1 MRNIFEKV
9 DEIII
14 KMSSVILFI
23 MMIWVFSDAIGRYV
37 FNHPLPGTLEI
48 TEEYLMVCIVFLSIS
63 YAQKFKAH
71 VRVDLFVHLI
81 PEKVLPFTELV
92 MKIIMLAYAAL
103 LTRQAVEQGL
113 WCIEVNS
120 TSRGSLGYPMA
131 PAYFLMGLGLLLVSI
146 RILFECID
154 VVKDIKGGQA

>member
-1 MRNIFEKV
+1 MKKIFEKF
-9 DEIII
+9 DDFII
-14 KMSSVILFI
+14 KASSVILFI

-63 YAQKFKAH
+63 YAQKQKAH
-71 VRVDLFVHLI
+71 VRVDLFIHHI
-81 PEKVLPFTELV
+81 PKKLLSITDLM
-92 MKIIMLAYAAL
+92 MKAVMLAYAAL
-103 LTRQAVEQGL
+103 LTKQAVAQAL

-131 PAYFLMGLGLLLVSI
+131 PAYLLMGLGLLMVAI
-146 RILFECID
+146 RILFECIED
-154 VVKDIKGGQA
+154 VKVIKGGQS